1 MGTGYTRVFAA
12 SLGVLAVLSAACAGD
27 DAVGD
32 GDAAAPVPVSAPQEP
47 DNQPDPDDQ
56 PGEDQPGDD
65 QPGDDQPGDDQ
76 PGDDQPGEDQP
87 GEDQPGEDQPGEDQ
101 PPAEAGPAGP
111 PHVAELAW
119 GNFELSERI
128 AAKLAAGE
136 RLNFVVSLAATGEG
150 GFAESFE
157 HGWSQAAAAAAGEH
171 GAEVDARVIGP
182 NSADADAQAAAIESL
197 LSTGDIDCLAVE
209 AANPGL
215 LDAAVDAAVDAGVPV
230 FAVGGDSPDS
240 KRFAFY
246 GPDDLEA
253 GRAAGSLVGQWAADG
268 GILVRV
274 AGVLTG
280 DGGDQGSYDLMRGFV
295 AGLSEIHSGVEW
307 ANGPEDVESF
317 GFDPLAVYDETEAWV
332 LDNIDADVVFHTDGG
347 VESLAAVMAE
357 HLLYGDMYAV
367 GYHMTPRMADY
378 IRERLV
384 VAAMVPRRAE
394 QARLAGAACGDF
406 LLAGVHDTGHVV
418 VEPVA
423 VTLDNVEDT
432 DWSLP
437 ENL

>member
-1 MGTGYTRVFAA
+1 MRTGYVRVFAV
-12 SLGVLAVLSAACAGD
+12 SLAVLALLSAACSGD
-27 DAVGD
+27 DVVGD
-32 GDAAAPVPVSAPQEP
+32 GDAVAPAPVSAPQEP
-47 DNQPDPDDQ
+47 DSQPDPDDQ
-56 PGEDQPGDD
+56 PD
-65 QPGDDQPGDDQ
+65 
-76 PGDDQPGEDQP
+76 EDQP
-87 GEDQPGEDQPGEDQ
+87 GEDQPGEDQPDEDQPGEDEPPAVTE
-101 PPAEAGPAGP
+101 PPAEAEPAGP

-136 RLNFVVSLAATGEG
+136 RLNFVVSLQATGEG

-171 GAEVDARVIGP
+171 GTEVDARVIGP
-182 NSADADAQAAAIESL
+182 NSADADAQAAVIESL
-197 LSTGDIDCLAVE
+197 LSTGDIDCLVVE

-215 LDAAVDAAVDAGVPV
+215 LDGAIDAAVDAGVPV
-230 FAVGGDSPDS
+230 FSVGGDSPDS

-317 GFDPLAVYDETEAWV
+317 GFDPVAVYDETEAWV
-332 LDNIDADVVFHTDGG
+332 LDNIDADIVFHTDAG

-367 GYHMTPRMADY
+367 GFHMNPRMADY

-384 VAAMVPRRAE
+384 VATMVPRRAE

-406 LLAGVHDTGHVV
+406 LLAGIHDTGHVV

-432 DWSLP
+432 DWSRP

>member
-1 MGTGYTRVFAA
+1 MRSCYIRVFVAA
-12 SLGVLAVLSAACAGD
+12 LGVLVVLASACAGD
-27 DAVGD
+27 D
-32 GDAAAPVPVSAPQEP
+32 GDAAVPAPTTAAQEP
-47 DNQPDPDDQ
+47 QAQPDPD
-56 PGEDQPGDD
+56 G
-65 QPGDDQPGDDQ
+65 
-76 PGDDQPGEDQP
+76 QPGEDQP
-87 GEDQPGEDQPGEDQ
+87 GEDQPGEDQQ
-101 PPAEAGPAGP
+101 PAVTEPPEQELTEAEPDGP

-119 GNFELSERI
+119 GNFELSGRI
-128 AAKLAAGE
+128 SDKLAAGE

-150 GFAESFE
+150 SSASFE
-157 HGWSQAAAAAAGEH
+157 HGWSQAAVAAEEYGTEIN
-171 GAEVDARVIGP
+171 ARVIGP
-182 NSADADAQAAAIESL
+182 NGADAEAQAATIESL
-197 LSTGDIDCLAVE
+197 LDTGDIDCLAVE

-215 LDAAVDAAVDAGVPV
+215 LDDAIDAAVDAGVPV

-253 GRAAGSLVGQWAADG
+253 GRSAGSLVGQWAAYG

-280 DGGDQGSYDLMRGFV
+280 DAGDQGSYDLMRGFV
-295 AGLSEIHSGVEW
+295 AGLSEIHSGVVW
-307 ANGPEDVESF
+307 ANGPDDVESF
-317 GFDPLAVYDETEAWV
+317 GYDPVAVYDETEAWV
-332 LDNIDADVVFHTDGG
+332 LNNSDADIVFHPDAG
-347 VESLAAVMAE
+347 VEHLAAVMAE
-357 HLLYGDMYAV
+357 QLLYGDMYAV
-367 GYHMTPRMADY
+367 AFHMSPKVADY

-384 VAAMVPRRAE
+384 VAAMVSRRAE
-394 QARLAGAACGDF
+394 QARLAGVACSDF
-406 LLAGVHDTGHVV
+406 LLEGAYETGHVV